1 MVTMAMVLRARSER
15 PIQSGTGSIT
25 GPIKTIKISG
35 SNVKTANSIGKNQKL
50 I

>member
-1 MVTMAMVLRARSER
+1 MVTMAIVLRARSEQ

-35 SNVKTANSIGKNQKL
+35 SYVKTANSIGKNQKL